1 MEPAAIAPYERAL
14 RFATPLGIRTEDGRL
29 LTLDIARWT
38 AEADLNDLGVLD
50 RCVGPVLDI
59 GSGPGRLVEAL
70 IRRGVPALGV
80 DIAETAVAMTRD
92 RGVPALRRSV
102 FDELPGEGRWP
113 TVLLIDGNIGI
124 GGDPVR
130 LLRRVLDIVAP
141 GGTVVIE
148 THRDEA
154 ADERLRVRFT
164 DEGRSVGPTF
174 RWAHVGRVGLLRYAQ
189 MLGYSVDET
198 WSSDGREFVTLGRG
212 LSRSLTTEIA

>member
-14 RFATPLGIRTEDGRL
+14 RTARPLGLRTEDGRV

-38 AEADLNDLGVLD
+38 ADADRSDHGVLD
-50 RCVGPVLDI
+50 RCSGPVLDV

-80 DIAETAVAMTRD
+80 DIAETAVAMTRA

-130 LLRRVLDIVAP
+130 LLRRVREVLAP

-154 ADERLRVRFT
+154 VDERLRVRFT
-164 DEGRSVGPTF
+164 DDGAPVGPTF
-174 RWAHVGRVGLLRYAQ
+174 RWAHVGRSGLLRYAQ
-189 MLGYSVDET
+189 QLDYSLDET
-198 WSSDGREFVTLGRG
+198 WSSDGRAFVALGRG
-212 LSRSLTTEIA
+212 FARSLTTEIA